1 VSSAIA
7 ATTATSA
14 APTRRKGGIPGLRG
28 TGVIGHVAAF
38 VIVLAAFV
46 AIFGNWLTPH
56 DPDEISLSDA
66 YLGSTGDHLLGLDS
80 QGRDIVSRLLVGAR
94 ASLLGPLIVVVL
106 SIVVGG
112 ALAIISAWRG
122 GAIDSAISSVLDI
135 LFAFPGILL
144 AVLVAAVFGP
154 SLTTAALALAV
165 AYTPYI
171 ARVVRAAALRERS
184 QAYIAALS
192 VQGHPSMAICIRHLV
207 PNVMPLIVAQAT
219 IVFGYAMVDLAAI
232 SFIGLGVQPP
242 GTDWGLMV
250 SGGQAGVL
258 QGYVAEAFAA
268 GLCIVVVVV
277 AFNLLGERHADR
289 PPEKR

>member
-1 VSSAIA
+1 MSSVVASHPA
-7 ATTATSA
+7 ATAVR
-14 APTRRKGGIPGLRG
+14 PRRTGIPGLRG
-28 TGVIGHVAAF
+28 TGVIGHVAAV
-38 VIVLAAFV
+38 VIVLAAAV
-46 AIFGNWLTPH
+46 AVFGSWFTPH
-56 DPDEISLSDA
+56 DPDQISLSDA
-66 YLGSTGDHLLGLDS
+66 YLGSTPEHWLGLDS
-80 QGRDIVSRLLVGAR
+80 QGRDIFSRLLVGAR

-106 SIVVGG
+106 AIVIG
-112 ALAIISAWRG
+112 AVLAIISAWRG
-122 GAIDSAISSVLDI
+122 GVVDSAISSVLDI

-171 ARVVRAAALRERS
+171 ARVIRAAALRERS
-184 QAYIAALS
+184 QPYIAALS
-192 VQGHPSMAICIRHLV
+192 VQGHPSVAICLRHLV
-207 PNVMPLIVAQAT
+207 PNVMPMIVAQAT

-268 GLCIVVVVV
+268 GVCIVVVVV
-277 AFNLLGERHADR
+277 AFNLLGERLADR
-289 PPEKR
+289 SPEQR